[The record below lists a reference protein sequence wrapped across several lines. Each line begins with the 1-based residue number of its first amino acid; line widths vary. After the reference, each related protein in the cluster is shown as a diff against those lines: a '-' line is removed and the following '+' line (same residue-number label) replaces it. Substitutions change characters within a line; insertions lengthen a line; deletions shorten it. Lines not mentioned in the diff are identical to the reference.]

1 MEPSKSIFFIKSNR
15 SAMKVVNIAQKKLGN
30 RLHENYPF
38 LEAEVVYSAEHEMA
52 CNAVDVLARRLRLA
66 FLDARVANEVTPKVV
81 EILGQHFKWDQ
92 ARRKEELERAKT
104 FIGTMNASG
113 RLQTS
118 R

>member
-1 MEPSKSIFFIKSNR
+1 MEPSKSILFIETNHC
-15 SAMKVVNIAQKKLGN
+15 SAMKVVNIAQKQFGN

-38 LEAEVVYSAEHEMA
+38 LEAEIIYSAEHEMA

-66 FLDARVANEVTPKVV
+66 FLDERVAHEVTPRVV

-104 FIGTMNASG
+104 FINTMNASG

-118 R
+118 